1 MLNISNF
8 SRQHD
13 EIYKSIYDIEALIKN
28 NTIEKDAMT
37 LGKLISLLS
46 GKLKV
51 HLQSED
57 NFLYPNLL
65 NSGDSKLKTITQSYI
80 DEMGNLKSVFE
91 DYKNNFNTKN
101 KICADINAFKIE
113 TSKILNALKNRLNKE
128 DNNLYTLLK

>member
-65 NSGDSKLKTITQSYI
+65 NSGDSKIKTITQSYI

-101 KICADINAFKIE
+101 KICADINAIKIE